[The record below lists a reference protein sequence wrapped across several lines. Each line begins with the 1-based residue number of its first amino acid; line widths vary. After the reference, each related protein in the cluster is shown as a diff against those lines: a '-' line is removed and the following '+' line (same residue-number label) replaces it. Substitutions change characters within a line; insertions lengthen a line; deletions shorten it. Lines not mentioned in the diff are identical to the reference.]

1 MMAASNAAITIP
13 LTNGGKEDNTN
24 VEIAASGFSSPGNI
38 TAIEPPKNSKQMMI
52 ITDMKPE
59 MIKAFFTA
67 PSFFPART
75 LCGITGSPGVER
87 K

>member
-38 TAIEPPKNSKQMMI
+38 TAIEPPKIVS
-52 ITDMKPE
+52 
-59 MIKAFFTA
+59 
-67 PSFFPART
+67 R
-75 LCGITGSPGVER
+75 
-87 K
+87 